1 MEAAANT
8 FLAVAEMETDRAM
21 SATRLGMRL
30 VGVVGLLAA
39 TLAAAT
45 IWLLFADPV
54 TVADAVSEQDMTPV
68 VRELAAIMLEA
79 LRRLLRY
86 L

>member
-1 MEAAANT
+1 
-8 FLAVAEMETDRAM
+8 M
-21 SATRLGMRL
+21 SFSRYGMSL
-30 VGVVGLLAA
+30 LGVVGVLAG

-45 IWLLFADPV
+45 IWLVLTDPI
-54 TVADAVSEQDMTPV
+54 TVADAVSEQDITPV
-68 VRELAAIMLEA
+68 VRELAGIIFEA